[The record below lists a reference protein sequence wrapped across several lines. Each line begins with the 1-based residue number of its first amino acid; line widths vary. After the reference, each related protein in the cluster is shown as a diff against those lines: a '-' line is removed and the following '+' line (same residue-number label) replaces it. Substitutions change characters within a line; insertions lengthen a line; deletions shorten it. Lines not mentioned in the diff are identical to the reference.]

1 MITPSQCRA
10 ARALLG
16 WSQEELET
24 AAKVSKKTI
33 ADFERDQRNQQV
45 RTIDAIEAALN
56 SAGIIFIPQ
65 NGGGEGVRKRG
76 AMPRLFRRDDVEH
89 REWVAFAFDYKQ
101 QRFTGFVSYQAL
113 AGIALSNIAPI
124 AAFDRDVA
132 RILITAADKVDRSDF
147 DPDGRVLLTR
157 NDLPPIEF
165 DPNIVGK
172 TIDRTRLHLIGRR
185 RFTAVTGAVVDPIDY
200 NGFRIRFGDGSTK
213 TYLKLR
219 AGDDDH
225 DALDVSAEIAAG
237 FFIVSERND
246 CPFSVGDQVRLI
258 PGQQRPEIGAGDVGI
273 VCEIEDYPIMM
284 GPAPRIRV
292 KFTNHTTAWEIPT
305 QFELAS

>member
-24 AAKVSKKTI
+24 AARVSKKTI
-33 ADFERDQRNQQV
+33 ADFERDQRNQQA
-45 RTIDAIEAALN
+45 RTIDAIEVALN

-113 AGIALSNIAPI
+113 VGIALSNIAPI

-132 RILITAADKVDRSDF
+132 RILIAAADKVDKSDF
-147 DPDGRVLLTR
+147 DPEGRVLLTR

-165 DPNIVGK
+165 DPNVARK
-172 TIDRTRLHLIGRR
+172 TIGRTRLHLIGRR

-200 NGFRIRFGDGSTK
+200 NGFRVRFGDGSTK

-219 AGDDDH
+219 AGDGDH
-225 DALDVSAEIAAG
+225 DALDVSAEIVAG

-246 CPFSVGDQVRLI
+246 CPFSVGDRVRLI
-258 PGQQRPEIGAGDVGI
+258 RGQQRPEISAGDIGT
-273 VCEIEDYPIMM
+273 VCEVEDYPIMM

-292 KFTNHTTAWEIPT
+292 GFGSHITAWETPT
-305 QFELAS
+305 QFEMAI